1 MTIHV
6 IDSSVVL
13 WGQTIMYT
21 AYCLAIISVVAWF
34 ARGIT
39 RTPGAPSR
47 ITNKVFYG
55 WVGFLVAL
63 GVSIHLTTYNTIPW
77 VKDDIHGTHDY
88 VASYDIGVGDHQWR
102 LPTKQL
108 DVPCGELV
116 RFSVT
121 SDDLTYGFGL
131 FRSDNSMVAQMQ
143 VVPGRANN
151 LVWRFEANGVYSI
164 RSTEY
169 SGPKGAHMVATDSVS
184 VTGCST
190 DDDATTKVEE
200 ASR

>member
-1 MTIHV
+1 MTTYV

-34 ARGIT
+34 ALRIT
-39 RTPGAPSR
+39 RPTDHVSR
-47 ITNKVFYG
+47 ITPKVFYV
-55 WVGFLVAL
+55 WVGCLTVL
-63 GVSIHLTTYNTIPW
+63 GVSLHVVTYNTIPW
-77 VKDDIHGTHDY
+77 VKDDLHGSDDY
-88 VASYDIGVGDHQWR
+88 VASYDISVGDHEWL
-102 LPTKQL
+102 LPDATIK
-108 DVPCGELV
+108 VPCKELV

-121 SDDLTYGFGL
+121 SSDLTYGFGL
-131 FRSDNSMVAQMQ
+131 FRADDSMVAQMQ
-143 VVPGRANN
+143 VVPGHANN
-151 LVWRFEANGVYSI
+151 LLWTFEANGVYSI

-169 SGPKGAHMVATDSVS
+169 SGPKGAEMVVPDAVT

-190 DDDATTKVEE
+190 DDAAAQE